1 MTATAPAGTVRIA
14 VLGGFSVVVDG
25 RRIEVDDFPRRD
37 AAQLVKLLALVRGHR
52 LHQEQLIDR
61 LWPDAATGTVANR
74 LHKAAHYAR
83 RTMGRGDA
91 ITLVRSMVA
100 LLPNTEV
107 RVDAIDFDRLAG
119 IAVGA
124 PTVEAARES
133 AAGAVER
140 YGGPLLPDDP
150 YESWALRER
159 ERLAL
164 RYREMLQL
172 LHRYDEMV
180 TLDPTDETAHVALM
194 RRSLRAGD
202 WRSVLTRFDLL
213 ATTLRTELGVGPS
226 REAVAVRRQAL
237 ADRPAAV
244 AVRPAADLAAEP
256 AVAPRHADLA
266 TQRVGFCT
274 TADGVRLAYA
284 TSGAG
289 PPLVK
294 VANWLTHLD
303 YDWASPVWRPWW
315 QALSDGRT
323 LVRYDERGCGLSDRE
338 VDSASFGLDPW
349 VADLGSVVDTLGLE
363 RFPLLGMS
371 QGGPIAVSYA
381 AAHPERVSR
390 LIIYGTCARSTWD
403 RASPERKRELR
414 ALGELIRVSWGRDEP
429 GFMQVYDARFLPDG
443 PIEAWRAFDE
453 LQRRSTSARNAA
465 RLWAAFGHLDAADA
479 ARSVTVP
486 TLILHTEGDQ
496 VWPFAEAEE
505 LHELIPHSRLVRLPG
520 RNHIL
525 QAGEPAFDQFMTQ
538 VRAFLGEDRDGPSL
552 RPPGPAARRTA
563 ITPTAHP
570 GRSARGAR
578 ER

>member
-1 MTATAPAGTVRIA
+1 VTADRAARDSSPRIT
-14 VLGGFSVVVDG
+14 VLGGFSVDIDG
-25 RRIEVDDFPRRD
+25 HRIEAGDFPRRD
-37 AAQLVKLLALVRGHR
+37 AAQLVKFLALIKGHR
-52 LHQEQLIDR
+52 LHQELLIDR
-61 LWPDAATGTVANR
+61 LWPDAAPETVANR

-83 RTMGRGDA
+83 RTMGRSDA
-91 ITLVRSMVA
+91 IALVRSAVA
-100 LLPNTEV
+100 LLPDTDIG
-107 RVDAIDFDRLAG
+107 VDAIDFDRHAG

-124 PTVEAARES
+124 TAVAAARASAVEAIALY
-133 AAGAVER
+133 A
-140 YGGPLLPDDP
+140 GPLLPDDP
-150 YESWALRER
+150 YEGWALRER

-164 RYREMLQL
+164 RYREMLRL

-180 TLDPTDETAHVALM
+180 ALDPTDEAAHVALM
-194 RRSLRAGD
+194 RRALRAGD
-202 WRSVLTRFDLL
+202 WRSVLRRFDLL

-226 REAVAVRRQAL
+226 REAVAVRQEAL
-237 ADRPAAV
+237 AVRMAAV
-244 AVRPAADLAAEP
+244 PPVAVAGSATEP
-256 AVAPRHADLA
+256 ATDSATAPRHADLA

-274 TADGVRLAYA
+274 TTDGVRLAYA

-303 YDWASPVWRPWW
+303 YDWASPIWRPWW
-315 QALSDGRT
+315 AALSDGRT
-323 LVRYDERGCGLSDRE
+323 LVRYDERGCGLSDRD
-338 VDSASFGLDPW
+338 VDRTSFGLEPW
-349 VADLGSVVDTLGLE
+349 VADLAAVVDTLGLE

-390 LIIYGTCARSTWD
+390 LIIFGTCARSTWD
-403 RASPERKRELR
+403 RASPERRRELR
-414 ALGELIRVSWGRDEP
+414 ALGELIRLSWGRDEP

-465 RLWAAFGHLDAADA
+465 RLWRAFGHLDASDA
-479 ARSVTVP
+479 ARTVTVP

-525 QAGEPAFDQFMTQ
+525 QTGEPAFDQFLTH
-538 VRAFLGEDRDGPSL
+538 VRDFLADDR
-552 RPPGPAARRTA
+552 RMA
-563 ITPTAHP
+563 
-570 GRSARGAR
+570 
-578 ER
+578 